1 MTEMPIFDEKIE
13 RFRRRLK
20 IGNKSSHTIASY
32 MNFVSDFKEFAK
44 KEVGLLTKEDME
56 DYFFHLSEDR
66 EMKPNSIRLAR
77 MALKQFFDT
86 LGMNLVDDIPAPKIG
101 RRLPKFL
108 TRDEVASLIAACK
121 SERDRAIT
129 HLLYCG
135 LRVGEVVAITHGDLD
150 LDNRKVRVRGKGDKQ
165 RFPRLSNTAVESLRL
180 YMAES
185 QRNTLPT
192 DAHVFEVTTR
202 RIQQFIERAAKRAG
216 IAKATPHM
224 LRHSFATHVLQSGVS
239 IRYIQQLL
247 GHSSLNT
254 TEIYTNVVDEDL
266 DKIRMPGDRLG

>member
-1 MTEMPIFDEKIE
+1 MSETPVFDQKIE

-20 IGNKSSHTIASY
+20 IGNKSEHTISSY
-32 MNFVSDFKEFAK
+32 LGFVHDLRTFTKKDIDFI
-44 KEVGLLTKEDME
+44 TKDDVE

-86 LGMNLVDDIPAPKIG
+86 VGLNLVDDIPAPKIG

-108 TRDEVASLIAACK
+108 TRDEVSGLIASCK
-121 SERDRAIT
+121 NERNRAIT

-135 LRVGEVVAITHGDLD
+135 LRVSEVVNISYGDLD
-150 LDNRKVRVRGKGDKQ
+150 LENRKVRVRGKGDKQ
-165 RFPRLSNTAVESLRL
+165 RFSRLSNAAVGSLRL
-180 YMAES
+180 YIGES
-185 QRNTLPT
+185 QRDTPPP
-192 DAHVFEVTTR
+192 DEAVFMITTR
-202 RIQQFIERAAKRAG
+202 RIQQFVGRTAKRAG

-224 LRHSFATHVLQSGVS
+224 LRHSFATHLLQSGVS

-254 TEIYTNVVDEDL
+254 TEIYTSVVDADL
-266 DKIRMPGDRLG
+266 DRLKMPGDELE